1 MARKTYAPTFIAILK
16 KLCVYIARYRNTL
29 IGGLT
34 DAGVTN
40 ATAKVDAV
48 LAACE
53 SITAEYEAPI
63 NP

>member
-1 MARKTYAPTFIAILK
+1 MARKTYAPTFIAILR
-16 KLCVYIARYRNTL
+16 KLCVYIVRYRNTL

-48 LAACE
+48 ITSCE
-53 SITAEYEAPI
+53 SITSEYVTPI